1 MDLELRPSSDSGIDT
16 IVDTEPGMR
25 APALNPVRLLGRA
38 DLPLSCELLT
48 VHVGVVEL
56 LPETKKQHIH
66 ACHRLQPGQPKLFM
80 CIVIKKALY
89 LIVNVN
95 FRMKILIGDTIFTF
109 PTGDRSA
116 TLCGLMIQAM

>member
-48 VHVGVVEL
+48 VHVRVVEL
-56 LPETKKQHIH
+56 LPETKNSTYMPVTDSSQGTLNFL
-66 ACHRLQPGQPKLFM
+66 C
-80 CIVIKKALY
+80 AL
-89 LIVNVN
+89 
-95 FRMKILIGDTIFTF
+95 
-109 PTGDRSA
+109 
-116 TLCGLMIQAM
+116 